1 MTIKPIIIAALETA
15 LNQYI
20 SLDDNV
26 NSFLAPLNGKIIAIT
41 VTPFNE
47 TIYLC
52 PNNHSIQCL
61 DVYPKTADTQLTGSL
76 FALGLMGLSSNP
88 MNSLFSGEVLIEGDT
103 QIGQQFQSLFK
114 QLDIN
119 LEAKL
124 ARYTGNTIASGLGQ
138 LFRAGKEWGQ
148 ESLETLRL
156 NTSEFIQEET
166 RDVPAFAE
174 AEEFYNAV
182 DELRLDFDR
191 LQSRLERLEKLV
203 SLNIN

>member
-15 LNQYI
+15 LNHYI

-41 VTPFNE
+41 ITPFNE

-203 SLNIN
+203 SLN

>member
-1 MTIKPIIIAALETA
+1 MTIKPIIITSLETA
-15 LNQYI
+15 LNHYI
-20 SLDDNV
+20 NLDDNV
-26 NSFLAPLNGKIIAIT
+26 NNFLAPLNGKIIAIT
-41 VTPFNE
+41 ITPFNE

-52 PNNHSIQCL
+52 PNTQTIQCL
-61 DVYPKTADTQLTGSL
+61 DVYPSTADTHLTGSL
-76 FALGLMGLSSNP
+76 FALGLMGLSKNP
-88 MNSLFSGEVLIEGDT
+88 MNSLFSGEVIIEGDT
-103 QIGQQFQSLFK
+103 NIGQQFQSLFK

-166 RDVPAFAE
+166 RDVPAPAE

-182 DELRLDFDR
+182 DELQLDFDR
-191 LQSRLERLEKLV
+191 LQSRLERLENYTMKH
-203 SLNIN
+203 